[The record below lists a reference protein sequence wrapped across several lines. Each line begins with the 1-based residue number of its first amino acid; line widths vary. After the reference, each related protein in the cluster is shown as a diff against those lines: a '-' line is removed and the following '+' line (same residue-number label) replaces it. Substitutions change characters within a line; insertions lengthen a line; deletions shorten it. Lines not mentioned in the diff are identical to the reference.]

1 VVGYQA
7 GTTSVTGWGNVF
19 LGYQAGYYET
29 GSDTLYI
36 ANSNTTTPLIY
47 GHFGNGTVTI
57 NGDLTVTGSLTSATG
72 FTSGVA
78 SSTNTTNI
86 ATNTADIATNTT
98 EIATNTTDIATNV
111 GLIGGNTTN
120 ITTNQAAIQTNMA
133 SLGRHTTQIAGNAA
147 NITTNASG
155 IAGAM
160 AMAQLS
166 EAGPGEKL
174 VISLGGGAWEG
185 STAVAAGLS
194 GRITERFSLRGSASL
209 GNGNPGVSASVGW
222 RIK

>member
-1 VVGYQA
+1 
-7 GTTSVTGWGNVF
+7 
-19 LGYQAGYYET
+19 
-29 GSDTLYI
+29 
-36 ANSNTTTPLIY
+36 
-47 GHFGNGTVTI
+47 
-57 NGDLTVTGSLTSATG
+57 
-72 FTSGVA
+72 
-78 SSTNTTNI
+78 
-86 ATNTADIATNTT
+86 
-98 EIATNTTDIATNV
+98 
-111 GLIGGNTTN
+111 
-120 ITTNQAAIQTNMA
+120 MA

-174 VISLGGGAWEG
+174 VLSVGGGAWEG
-185 STAVAAGLS
+185 NTAVAAGLS

-222 RIK
+222 RLK

>member
-1 VVGYQA
+1 MGYQA
-7 GTTSVTGWGNVF
+7 GKNTNPGWVNVF
-19 LGYQAGYYET
+19 IGYKAGYNES

-36 ANSNTTTPLIY
+36 ANSDTTSPLIY

-57 NGDLTVTGSLTSATG
+57 NGDLTVTGTTSFASG
-72 FTSGVA
+72 VTSGTA
-78 SSTNTTNI
+78 SSTNTTNTTNI
-86 ATNTADIATNTT
+86 ATNTA

-120 ITTNQAAIQTNMA
+120 ITTNQMSIQTNMA

-174 VISLGGGAWEG
+174 VISLGGGTWEG